1 MQYMM
6 LIYDQEARW
15 AALSEAEEDAL
26 RARHAAFADAL
37 ISRGQLVT
45 GRELERSH
53 TATVVREEDGGR
65 VTTDGPFAETKEQ
78 LIGYAVLECRD
89 LDEALAIAG
98 RVPLL
103 PGGAVEIRPVRRV
116 ER

>member
-6 LIYDQEARW
+6 LIYDEEARW
-15 AALSEAEEDAL
+15 AALSEADEATL
-26 RARHAAFADAL
+26 RARHATFADGL

-45 GRELERSH
+45 GMELERSH
-53 TATVVREEDGGR
+53 TATVVREQDGGR

-78 LIGYAVLECRD
+78 LIGYAILECRD
-89 LDEALAIAG
+89 LDEALAIAA
-98 RVPLL
+98 RVPVL
-103 PGGAVEIRPVRRV
+103 PGGAVEVRPVRRV